1 MKDKKLTKDAK
12 KHKRR
17 HNDKEKGEKCEI
29 ERQGTTTAFPLNE
42 IRLSIEEEEML
53 RRIFEEG
60 DDMAVDEVK
69 NVEEEGST
77 DPSVK
82 GGNGN
87 DEDVGD
93 FNFPEP
99 VLA

>member
-1 MKDKKLTKDAK
+1 
-12 KHKRR
+12 
-17 HNDKEKGEKCEI
+17 
-29 ERQGTTTAFPLNE
+29 
-42 IRLSIEEEEML
+42 ML
-53 RRIFEEG
+53 RRIFEGE
-60 DDMAVDEVK
+60 DAVAMDEVK
-69 NVEEEGST
+69 NVEEEGSI
-77 DPSVK
+77 DPSGK